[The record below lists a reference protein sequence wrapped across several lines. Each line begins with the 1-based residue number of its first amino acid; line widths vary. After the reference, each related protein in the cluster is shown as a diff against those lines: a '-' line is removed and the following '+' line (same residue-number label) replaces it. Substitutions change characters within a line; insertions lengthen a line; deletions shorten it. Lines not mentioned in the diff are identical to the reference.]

1 MNAKRMFEK
10 FCFSPAPVVIFGFGI
25 TMGLYAMYKAGQRV
39 STENATNKAAKSFV
53 EYAKEA
59 DPKDVMRTVKTAASK
74 DISLDR
80 NVNALRNAV
89 NAYKDIA
96 AAVVIS
102 GALTVIGGKLIG
114 KRYDIMRSK
123 LRNSRITCGQMRRG
137 IDGIHGLMCDLTN
150 SMEALYSGLPN
161 SPENSTPYF
170 DGLRYGAKASRRMV
184 EHALL
189 TSEEC
194 FCPWNKHDTIN
205 A

>member
-1 MNAKRMFEK
+1 MNAKRMFEQ
-10 FCFSPAPVVIFGFGI
+10 FCFSPAPVTIFGFGI
-25 TMGLYAMYKAGQRV
+25 AIGLYAVYKAGQRM

-59 DPKDVMRTVKTAASK
+59 EPEDVMRTVKTAASK

-102 GALTVIGGKLIG
+102 GALVVIGGKLIG

-123 LRNSRITCGQMRRG
+123 LRHSRITCGQMRRG
-137 IDGIHGLMCDLTN
+137 IDEMHGLMCDLTN
-150 SMEALYSGLPN
+150 SMEALYSELPS

-170 DGLRYGAKASRRMV
+170 DGLRYGAKAARRMV

-194 FCPWNKHDTIN
+194 YCPWNHHGTIN